1 MSDPRTRSVEHYAR
15 VLRYAALSGF
25 QDFGSTYTIWSWG
38 FGLFLRMMTQVAFFA
53 SIGRLL
59 GSQDQVAYLLIG
71 NAVMAAAVGCLTATT
86 ATTWERGAGTL
97 PLLVASPTSPLL
109 VLMGRS
115 VFFIANGLVFAF
127 GALVLV
133 PPLFDVTIPLSRFPA
148 LAALVVL
155 VAVSTYFAAT
165 FLGGLVLGATSAR
178 RTVPNVA
185 RLTMMAFCGVSVPLT
200 VFPVPVRWAAG
211 LLPLTHG
218 LAAIRELLGSGRPS
232 VVLGSA
238 GLEALVGAGWLLL
251 SLATFHRMAEAGR
264 RDGSVV
270 FSTA

>member
-1 MSDPRTRSVEHYAR
+1 MTVLRHHAR

-25 QDFGSTYTIWSWG
+25 QDFGYTYTVWSWAL
-38 FGLFLRMMTQVAFFA
+38 GLFLRMMTQVAFFA

-97 PLLVASPTSPLL
+97 PLLVASPTSALV

-115 VFFIANGLVFAF
+115 VFFIANGLAF
-127 GALVLV
+127 SLGALVLV
-133 PPLFDVTIPLSRFPA
+133 PPLFDVVIPWGRFPA
-148 LAALVVL
+148 LVALVAL

-165 FLGGLVLGATSAR
+165 FLGGLVLAATAAR
-178 RTVPNVA
+178 RTVPNLA
-185 RLTMMAFCGVSVPLT
+185 RLTMMAFCGVSVPRS
-200 VFPVPVRWAAG
+200 VFPDVVSGAAG

-218 LAAIRELLGSGRPS
+218 LDAIRELLGAGRPA
-232 VVLGSA
+232 VVLGDA
-238 GLEALVGAGWLLL
+238 GLEALVGAGWLLA
-251 SLATFHRMAEAGR
+251 SLATFHRLAEAGR
-264 RDGSVV
+264 RDGSIV
-270 FSTA
+270 FSSA

>member
-1 MSDPRTRSVEHYAR
+1 MTGLRHVAR

-25 QDFGSTYTIWSWG
+25 QDFGYTYTVWSWG
-38 FGLFLRMMTQVAFFA
+38 FGLFLRMMTQVAFFT

-71 NAVMAAAVGCLTATT
+71 NAVAAASMGCLTAAT

-115 VFFIANGLVFAF
+115 VFFMANGMVFSM
-127 GALVLV
+127 GALLLM
-133 PPLFDVTIPLSRFPA
+133 PPLFDVDIPWGRFPA
-148 LAALVVL
+148 VVALLALVTL
-155 VAVSTYFAAT
+155 TTYFAAT
-165 FLGGLVLGATSAR
+165 FLGGLVLKATSAR

-185 RLTMMAFCGVSVPLT
+185 RLTMMAFCGVSVPRSF
-200 VFPVPVRWAAG
+200 FPEPVAWAAG

-218 LAAIRELLGSGRPS
+218 LDAVRELLGEGRLS
-232 VVLGSA
+232 HVVA
-238 GLEALVGAGWLLL
+238 DVGLEVLVGAGWLLL
-251 SLATFHRMAEAGR
+251 SLVTFQRLADAGR
-264 RDGSVV
+264 RDGSIV
-270 FSTA
+270 FSSV